1 MLVAGSASTKMPSDV
16 RKELAQVCVEEG
28 GLSVSDAQKYL
39 LKMEKSRRFCVEA
52 WS

>member
-1 MLVAGSASTKMPSDV
+1 MAGSASTKMPLDV
-16 RKELAQVCVEEG
+16 RKSLAQVCVQEG
-28 GLSVSDAQKYL
+28 VMSVEDSQKFL